1 MKIIKSLTV
10 SILCYLSLLLLFDI
24 TLIIADFINNDS
36 LRNISISVLKA
47 ITFV

>member
-1 MKIIKSLTV
+1 MKILKSIVV

-24 TLIIADFINNDS
+24 TLIVSDFIDS
-36 LRNISISVLKA
+36 KPLHDISVSALKA

>member
-1 MKIIKSLTV
+1 MKIIKSIIV

-24 TLIIADFINNDS
+24 TLIVADFIDSDS
-36 LRNISISVLKA
+36 LRDVSISALKA

>member
-1 MKIIKSLTV
+1 MKIIKSIIV

-24 TLIIADFINNDS
+24 TLIVADFIGNDL
-36 LRNISISVLKA
+36 LRNVSINALKA